1 MVSFYDLDSFSI
13 VQLSLGVGF
22 GINMI
27 SIECDKFVHELQWC
41 KPLVKPPPQIVVDG
55 HAEAFVEAAHG
66 LPCAPS
72 DQRARL

>member
-1 MVSFYDLDSFSI
+1 MVSSYDLDSFSI

-27 SIECDKFVHELQWC
+27 PIERDKFIHELQWC

-55 HAEAFVEAAHG
+55 HAEALIEAAHG
-66 LPCAPS
+66 LPRAPS
-72 DQRARL
+72 HQCTGL

>member
-1 MVSFYDLDSFSI
+1 MVSSYDLHSFSI

-27 SIECDKFVHELQWC
+27 PIERDKFIHELQRC

-55 HAEAFVEAAHG
+55 HTEALVEAAHG

-72 DQRARL
+72 DERARL